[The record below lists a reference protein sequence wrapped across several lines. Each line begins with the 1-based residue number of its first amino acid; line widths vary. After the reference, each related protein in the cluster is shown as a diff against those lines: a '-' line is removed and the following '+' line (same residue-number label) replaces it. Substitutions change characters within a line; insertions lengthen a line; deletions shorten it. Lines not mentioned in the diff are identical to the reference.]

1 MHTSLIPLIL
11 LLAAIACCCNA
22 FTYTSLKRKSG
33 ACAVTQLSYTS
44 SASASGGNNYQ
55 LTNNNDVPSS
65 PLQTKPNWVPME
77 LIEVISDD
85 LNISQELFMQ
95 NYADIE
101 A

>member
-1 MHTSLIPLIL
+1 MHTSLIPILI
-11 LLAAIACCCNA
+11 LLAAIAYCCNA

-33 ACAVTQLSYTS
+33 ACAAVTQLSYT
-44 SASASGGNNYQ
+44 GGNNYQ